1 MKGVMNNMKTI
12 EQEVRFREEEMRSR
26 SSWRREC
33 VRIAGII
40 VGCFI
45 YAIGINFFLRP
56 LKLYSAGFMGFAQL
70 FYNIMVDFWGIKTH
84 IDLTGIFYYILNI
97 PGLILTYKYMRKR
110 YLVKT
115 VITVTCSTI
124 FLTIIPVA
132 TEPVLEE
139 IIANALTAGLIAG
152 VGIGIILRMG
162 ACDGGMNLISM
173 ILVQRRKG
181 DLSVGQWGLLCNF
194 ILYIFCLTLYD
205 IPTVIYSLMYSA
217 VSSLA
222 TDKVHAQNINV
233 QVLIVTKLRDS
244 KALEIEI
251 MGQLER
257 GITRWAANGAYT
269 GNDERVLMVIISK
282 YEISRLRSI
291 VHEIDP
297 HAFMIV
303 NEDVNVD
310 GHFLKK
316 LT

>member
-1 MKGVMNNMKTI
+1 MKSI
-12 EQEVRFREEEMRSR
+12 EQEVRYREEEMRSR

-33 VRIAGII
+33 VKIGGII
-40 VGCFI
+40 IGCFI
-45 YAIGINFFLRP
+45 YTIGINYFLRP
-56 LKLYSAGFMGFAQL
+56 LHLYSAGFMGFAQL
-70 FYNIMVDFWGIKTH
+70 FNNILVDFLGIKLH

-115 VITVTCSTI
+115 VITVTCSTV
-124 FLTIIPVA
+124 FLTIIPIA
-132 TEPVLEE
+132 SQSILEE
-139 IIANALTAGLIAG
+139 VIANALTAGLIAG

-173 ILVQRRKG
+173 ILVQKRKG

-194 ILYIFCLTLYD
+194 VLYIFCMALYD
-205 IPTVIYSLMYSA
+205 VPTVIYSLVYAAASA
-217 VSSLA
+217 LA

-282 YEISRLRSI
+282 YEINKLRNI